1 MPSAYDNRP
10 LTFDEFSERVNQV
23 LYVSATPADY
33 EVAMSAQV
41 VEQII
46 RPTGLVDPE
55 IIVKPITGQIDDLIG
70 EIRAKTAK
78 KFRVL
83 VTTLTK
89 RMAEDLTEYLLGVG
103 IKARYMHSEI
113 ETLERIEIIRGL
125 RLGEFDVLV
134 GINLLREG
142 LDLPEVALVAILDA
156 DKEGFLRSDRSLLQT
171 IGRTSRNVE
180 GRVVM
185 YADRMTGSMQRA
197 IEETNRR
204 RAMQSEYNKE
214 HNITPQTIQKA
225 VEPRA
230 ITEEAPPKEEIF
242 NYIVELE
249 AQMHLAAKNQEFE
262 KAAKIRDRIAKLRK
276 EM

>member
-1 MPSAYDNRP
+1 M
-10 LTFDEFSERVNQV
+10 
-23 LYVSATPADY
+23 
-33 EVAMSAQV
+33 
-41 VEQII
+41 
-46 RPTGLVDPE
+46 
-55 IIVKPITGQIDDLIG
+55 
-70 EIRAKTAK
+70 
-78 KFRVL
+78 
-83 VTTLTK
+83 
-89 RMAEDLTEYLLGVG
+89 LGSRQG
-103 IKARYMHSEI
+103 TCIPRSRH
-113 ETLERIEIIRGL
+113 LRRIEIIRGL

-204 RAMQSEYNKE
+204 RTMQIEYNKE
-214 HNITPQTIQKA
+214 HNITPQTIRKA

-249 AQMHLAAKNQEFE
+249 AQMQRAAKNQEFE
-262 KAAKIRDRIAKLRK
+262 KAAKIRDRIAKLRT
-276 EM
+276 EI